1 MKAGVGLG
9 KKWKRKKPPRAAR
22 HELGFNKLLKAT
34 STSRDKYEDQYDFAI
49 DYDEIQTP
57 EGLPSFGDFVDER
70 DAAMKYGEADPL
82 WKYTKTTQLPFGL
95 AYQRWRGAK
104 TSYDQKNYRSPYMTP
119 LVSVS
124 DAAGAGLGEGGNYG
138 VRGTG
143 TAGYKTGHRKQME
156 DRTLLEKVK
165 ALPGTI
171 LPPLNILSGGASA
184 SGGQYLMTLP
194 WLASMYYTGKAAGE
208 GETGNVPKAAA
219 GFAAS
224 AATFY
229 PTQSR
234 VVIPTGGFMR
244 NPFNKAA
251 REIKREA
258 REESEKVGERIDRRG
273 QKEVTRM
280 SEKEKK
286 AFDRYAKLYEKK
298 YGFLPTIPS
307 NTMSP
312 GTSTYDQPTSTGG
325 GSTRRS
331 SRRGSNRNPIFLK
344 GGGKLDF
351 NNDGKVTK
359 ADFIYKAI
367 QNKKEKDSMK
377 AKKKYYK
384 GGKVPNEKVM
394 KAITQSQNSR
404 NENKMGYV
412 PPRNADGSIS
422 IKANTSKLRGRDKE
436 EFAKLYGKNEG

>member
-1 MKAGVGLG
+1 MGVGLG
-9 KKWKRKKPPRAAR
+9 KKWKSKKKPRATK

-34 STSRDKYEDQYDFAI
+34 STARDQYEDEYDFAI

-57 EGLPSFGDFVDER
+57 EGMPSFGEFVDDR
-70 DAAMKYGEADPL
+70 QASMKYGEADPL

-104 TSYDQKNYRSPYMTP
+104 TSFDQKNYRSPYMTP
-119 LVSVS
+119 LQLVS
-124 DAAGAGLGEGGNYG
+124 DAGGAGLGEGGAYG
-138 VRGTG
+138 VRGVG
-143 TAGYKTGHRKQME
+143 TAGYKPGHRKQME
-156 DRTLLEKVK
+156 DRTLLQKAK

-171 LPPLNILSGGASA
+171 LPPLNMLSGGASA

-194 WLASMYYTGKAAGE
+194 WAASMYYTGKAAAE

-219 GFAAS
+219 GFLS
-224 AATFY
+224 SMATFY

-234 VVIPTGGFMR
+234 VVIPTGGFKR
-244 NPFNKAA
+244 NPFNKAV
-251 REIKREA
+251 REIKRESKK
-258 REESEKVGERIDRRG
+258 EIEKVGERIDRRG
-273 QKEVTRM
+273 QKEITKM
-280 SEKEKK
+280 SEKEKR

-312 GTSTYDQPTSTGG
+312 TTSPYDQPTTTEG

-344 GGGKLDF
+344 DGGKLDF

-367 QNKKEKDSMK
+367 QNKKQKDSMK
-377 AKKKYYK
+377 AKKKYNQ
-384 GGKVPNEKVM
+384 GGKMPDKKVM
-394 KAITQSQNSR
+394 KAITQKQNSR
-404 NENKMGYV
+404 SENSMGYV
-412 PPRNADGSIS
+412 PPRNDDGSIS
-422 IKANTSKLRGRDKE
+422 IKANTSKLRGRDKKE
-436 EFAKLYGKNEG
+436 YAKLYGSK

>member
-1 MKAGVGLG
+1 MKAVIGLG
-9 KKWKRKKPPRAAR
+9 KKWKGKKPPRAAR

-34 STSRDKYEDQYDFAI
+34 STARDQYEDEYGFAI

-57 EGLPSFGDFVDER
+57 EGLPSFSEFVDER
-70 DAAMKYGEADPL
+70 EAGRAYGEADPL

-95 AYQRWRGAK
+95 AWQRWRGAK
-104 TSYDQKNYRSPYMTP
+104 TSFDQKNYRAPYMTP

-156 DRTLLEKVK
+156 DRTFLQKLK

-194 WLASMYYTGKAAGE
+194 WLASMYYTGKATAE

-219 GFAAS
+219 GAIAS
-224 AATFY
+224 MATFY

-234 VVIPTGGFMR
+234 VVIPTGGFKR
-244 NPFNKAA
+244 NPYNRGVRAI
-251 REIKREA
+251 RREA
-258 REESEKVGERIDRRG
+258 RRENESIDAKLERGSMAYERL
-273 QKEVTRM
+273 
-280 SEKEKK
+280 SEKEKR
-286 AFDRYAKLYEKK
+286 AFERNARLYEKK

-312 GTSTYDQPTSTGG
+312 TTSPYDQPT
-325 GSTRRS
+325 TRRTTS
-331 SRRGSNRNPIFLK
+331 SKRGENRNPIFLGK
-344 GGGKLDF
+344 GGKLYF
-351 NNDGKVTK
+351 
-359 ADFIYKAI
+359 
-367 QNKKEKDSMK
+367 KK
-377 AKKKYYK
+377 
-384 GGKVPNEKVM
+384 
-394 KAITQSQNSR
+394 
-404 NENKMGYV
+404 
-412 PPRNADGSIS
+412 
-422 IKANTSKLRGRDKE
+422 
-436 EFAKLYGKNEG
+436 